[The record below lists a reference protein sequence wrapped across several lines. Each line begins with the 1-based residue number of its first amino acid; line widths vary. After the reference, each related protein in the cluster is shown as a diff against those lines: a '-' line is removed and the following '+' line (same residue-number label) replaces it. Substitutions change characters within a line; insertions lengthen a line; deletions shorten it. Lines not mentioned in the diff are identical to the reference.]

1 MEKKKLLFVYYK
13 LWKPGGIAR
22 VLTNL
27 ANELVEDYDVTI
39 LILVDDK
46 TTFYDLDKRVKLI
59 GINTYA
65 HWAFTKGCVGIN
77 KYANWLPKKQNI
89 KKYLYDFG
97 ASQILGKWLDENHH
111 KYDLL
116 IPCQYKLSVQFA
128 SNTKVRNKTIAWE
141 HTGHEV
147 GGRFFDKLRKKQYKN
162 LKAIVAI
169 NKASN
174 LYYKDLNPNTFLI
187 PNIIG
192 EPFESMSFFENKENL
207 ISFVGRLDKDKNV
220 MELVKIIKE
229 TDLSSRWKV
238 QIIGD
243 GPERNNL
250 ETFVNKSGLTDR
262 ISFLGNQ
269 PIEEV
274 SKLLQS
280 SKIFASTSLREAFAM
295 VLVESM
301 MSGNA
306 LIAYDCNYGP
316 SDIINEKNGF
326 LIPMHNKNEFIE
338 KLEFLTKNENELEK
352 LMSSSFKESKYW
364 GKAINIKRWKEIFQE

>member
-1 MEKKKLLFVYYK
+1 MEKKKKLLFIYYK
-13 LWKPGGIAR
+13 LWKTGGIAR

-27 ANELVEDYDVTI
+27 ANELVEEYDVTI
-39 LILVDDK
+39 LILVDDT

-59 GINTYA
+59 GINSYA
-65 HWAFTKGCVGIN
+65 HWAFTVGCVGIN
-77 KYANWLPKKQNI
+77 KYASWLPKKQNI
-89 KKYLYDFG
+89 KNYLYDFG
-97 ASQILGKWLDENHH
+97 ASQILGKWLDENHQNF
-111 KYDLL
+111 DLL

-128 SNTKVRNKTIAWE
+128 SNSKVRNKTIAWE
-141 HTGHEV
+141 HTDHEV
-147 GGRFFDKLRKKQYKN
+147 GGRFYDKLRNKHYVN
-162 LKAIVAI
+162 LRAIVAI
-169 NKASN
+169 NKASD
-174 LYYKDLNPNTFLI
+174 LYYKELNPNTFLI

-192 EPFESMSFFENKENL
+192 EPFESMSFTENKENL

-220 MELVKIIKE
+220 MELIEIIKE
-229 TDLSSRWKV
+229 TDLNSRWKV
-238 QIIGD
+238 QLIGD

-250 ETFVNKSGLTDR
+250 ESFVKEIGLTDR

-280 SKIFASTSLREAFAM
+280 SKIFVFTSLREAFAM

-316 SDIINEKNGF
+316 SDIINENNGF
-326 LIPMHNKNEFIE
+326 LIPLHDKKMFIE
-338 KLEFLTKNENELEK
+338 KLEYLTHNPEVLND
-352 LMSSSFKESKYW
+352 LMKSAYEESKKW
-364 GKAINIKRWKEIFQE
+364 LKLKRIEAWKKVL